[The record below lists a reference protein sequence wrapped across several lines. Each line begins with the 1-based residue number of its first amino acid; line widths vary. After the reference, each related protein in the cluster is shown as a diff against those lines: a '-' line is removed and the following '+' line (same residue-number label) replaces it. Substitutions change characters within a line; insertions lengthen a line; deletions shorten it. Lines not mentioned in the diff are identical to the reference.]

1 VKHILGKGL
10 SAFIL
15 SSGLVLIPVSAQTG
29 SSSSNPSSQSTTA
42 SSPGNKAE
50 SNQSSKLSAADRQ
63 FVTKAAEGGKAEVE
77 LGQLAADK
85 ATSPDVKKFGQRMV
99 DDHTKANQ
107 ELQQVASQ
115 KGINVPDKLSS
126 KDEATKARLEKLS
139 GKQFDQAYMHSMV
152 ADHTKDVSE
161 FQQASTTAKD
171 PDVKSFAK
179 NTLPTLKDH
188 LKMAKQI
195 APKSTTTSSNANP
208 SKY

>member
-1 VKHILGKGL
+1 VKHTLGKGL

-29 SSSSNPSSQSTTA
+29 SSSSNPSSQSD
-42 SSPGNKAE
+42 KAA
-50 SNQSSKLSAADRQ
+50 QSQQGGTLSAADRQ

-85 ATSPDVKKFGQRMV
+85 ASSPEVKKFGQRMV
-99 DDHTKANQ
+99 DDHGKANQ

-161 FQQASTTAKD
+161 FQQASTAAKD
-171 PDVKSFAK
+171 PDVRSFAK
-179 NTLPTLKDH
+179 NTLPTLKNH

-195 APKSTTTSSNANP
+195 APKSTTTSSNTNP
-208 SKY
+208 NKY